1 MRYIFFV
8 LIISIICSCTYTEKI
23 KDGQTAY
30 DRKQFSV
37 AIPMLSKEYK
47 KAKTP
52 QEKGLKAYQIAE
64 SYRRTNQYDK
74 AAQWFEKATAERYS
88 ADAPL
93 KQAQMLQQAE
103 KYEEAVTAYRTAGRD
118 AGNANKYMEQ
128 IVACRSAKQWA
139 SEAKDNEYSLEML
152 SINNSATDF
161 SPVVISKDQLIFSS
175 DRSESEGKDKYKWT
189 GQKFFD
195 LYSWDRLTDSVK
207 RYSAPNIN
215 PKYHQGNLIYSKDGT
230 KMFFTQCGSESQKEI
245 DFCKIM
251 YSEKK
256 GDVWTEPKALRLG
269 PDNFNYM
276 HPSID
281 SEGKWLIFAS
291 NDRAGFGG
299 YDLYIS
305 LWVPSEMRWSEARNL
320 GAAINTKGNE
330 VFPYLDLDTL
340 YFSSDGHPG
349 MGGLDVFK
357 APKVYERWKDPM
369 NLKAPLNSGGDDFGL
384 VTDPFARMSDSIQQ
398 IGFICSN
405 RKGGKGSDDIY
416 RYVKKIPKKIEI
428 PVVVDTPK
436 IVFRLDFEGI
446 AKEKILAQPG
456 NPNSEVTGYKNLMG
470 ATVRFNS
477 ADTAWSLGSDVDG
490 SFTTVLKVGKIY
502 YLQSTKEGYLSSNDT
517 INTTDIVLN
526 EANPIQLVKKEVYL
540 TPIFRGKEIVL
551 KDVKFDYNKWDI
563 RPDAAV
569 ELDRLVTLLKQ
580 NPELN
585 ILMTSHTD
593 CRGSDR
599 DNMLLSQRRAEST
612 MQYLVAKG
620 ILQTRLQ
627 AKGFGE
633 TTPAA
638 QCACTTCTED
648 EHQENR
654 RTSFVILE

>member
-1 MRYIFFV
+1 MV
-8 LIISIICSCTYTEKI
+8 
-23 KDGQTAY
+23 
-30 DRKQFSV
+30 V
-37 AIPMLSKEYK
+37 ASK
-47 KAKTP
+47 
-52 QEKGLKAYQIAE
+52 LV
-64 SYRRTNQYDK
+64 R
-74 AAQWFEKATAERYS
+74 
-88 ADAPL
+88 
-93 KQAQMLQQAE
+93 
-103 KYEEAVTAYRTAGRD
+103 
-118 AGNANKYMEQ
+118 
-128 IVACRSAKQWA
+128 
-139 SEAKDNEYSLEML
+139 
-152 SINNSATDF
+152 
-161 SPVVISKDQLIFSS
+161 IFS
-175 DRSESEGKDKYKWT
+175 
-189 GQKFFD
+189 
-195 LYSWDRLTDSVK
+195 
-207 RYSAPNIN
+207 
-215 PKYHQGNLIYSKDGT
+215 
-230 KMFFTQCGSESQKEI
+230 
-245 DFCKIM
+245 
-251 YSEKK
+251 
-256 GDVWTEPKALRLG
+256 
-269 PDNFNYM
+269 
-276 HPSID
+276 
-281 SEGKWLIFAS
+281 
-291 NDRAGFGG
+291 
-299 YDLYIS
+299 
-305 LWVPSEMRWSEARNL
+305 
-320 GAAINTKGNE
+320 
-330 VFPYLDLDTL
+330 
-340 YFSSDGHPG
+340 
-349 MGGLDVFK
+349 
-357 APKVYERWKDPM
+357 
-369 NLKAPLNSGGDDFGL
+369 
-384 VTDPFARMSDSIQQ
+384 
-398 IGFICSN
+398 
-405 RKGGKGSDDIY
+405 
-416 RYVKKIPKKIEI
+416 EI

-490 SFTTVLKVGKIY
+490 SFTTVLKAGKIY

-526 EANPIQLVKKEVYL
+526 EANPIQLIKKEVYL

-633 TTPAA
+633 TTPAS

>member
-1 MRYIFFV
+1 MFRIFVV
-8 LIISIICSCTYTEKI
+8 LLVFSVFSCTYTEKI

-30 DRKQFSV
+30 DRKQFTV
-37 AIPMLSKEYK
+37 AIPMLQKEYN

-52 QEKGLKAYQIAE
+52 QEKGKKAYQLAE
-64 SYRRTNQYDK
+64 SYRRTNQYEK

-88 ADAPL
+88 ADSPL

-103 KYEEAVTAYRTAGRD
+103 KYDEAISAYRIAGRD
-118 AGNANKYMEQ
+118 AGNADKFLEQ
-128 IVACRSAKQWA
+128 IAACRTAKQWA
-139 SEAKDNEYSLEML
+139 TEAKENEYSLESL
-152 SINNSATDF
+152 PINNNATDF
-161 SPVVISKDQLIFSS
+161 SPIILSKDQILFSS

-195 LYSWDRLTDSVK
+195 LYSWDRLTDSIK
-207 RYSAPNIN
+207 RYIAPNID
-215 PKYHQGNLIYSKDGT
+215 PKFHQGNLMFSSDGN

-256 GDVWTEPKALRLG
+256 GDTWTEPKALRLG

-276 HPSID
+276 HPCID
-281 SEGKWLIFAS
+281 AEGKWLIFAS
-291 NDRAGFGG
+291 NDKTGFGG

-330 VFPYLDLDTL
+330 VFPYLDSDTL
-340 YFSSDGHPG
+340 YYSSDGLPG
-349 MGGLDVFK
+349 MGGLDIFK
-357 APKVYERWKDPM
+357 APKVYERWKDPV

-384 VTDPFARMSDSIQQ
+384 VRDPFAKMDDTLQQ

-416 RYVKKIPKKIEI
+416 RFVKKIPKKIEV

-436 IVFRLDFEGI
+436 IVYRLDFAGI

-470 ATVRFNS
+470 VSVRFNTK
-477 ADTAWSLGSDVDG
+477 DTAWTVGSDFDG
-490 SFTTVLKVGKIY
+490 SFTTTLKPGQIY
-502 YLQSTKEGYLSSNDT
+502 YLQNTKEGFMSSYDT
-517 INTTDIVLN
+517 ISTMDIVLSDS
-526 EANPIQLVKKEVYL
+526 NPVQQIKKEVYL

-551 KDVKFDYNKWDI
+551 KDVKFDFNKWDI
-563 RPDAAV
+563 RPDAAA

-593 CRGSDR
+593 CRGTDR

-612 MQYLVAKG
+612 MQYLITKG
-620 ILQTRLQ
+620 IPETRLQ
-627 AKGFGE
+627 AQGFGE
-633 TTPAA
+633 STPAA
-638 QCACTTCTED
+638 QCPCATCSED
-648 EHQENR
+648 QHQENR